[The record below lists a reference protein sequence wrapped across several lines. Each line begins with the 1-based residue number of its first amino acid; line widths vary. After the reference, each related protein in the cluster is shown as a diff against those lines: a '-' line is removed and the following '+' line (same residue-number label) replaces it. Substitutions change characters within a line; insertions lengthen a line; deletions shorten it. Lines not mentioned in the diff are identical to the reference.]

1 MTGEQLPPIYQSTMT
16 TLWQT
21 YRQPAGTLPVTT
33 LTWPFRG
40 AGLASLGVEGQPVA
54 EPMPACGPEQVLVRV
69 DALGLC
75 ASDAKMVRMG
85 QDYPLFF
92 PRNFTTHP
100 ARLGHEAALTVIAVG
115 ERWRD
120 RYRPG
125 QRLGVQASVY
135 NDGQRTIFGV
145 NLPGAMAQFLVLD
158 EAVLAGDAGS
168 YVFPVPDNLTYV
180 DIALLEPWACVDVAY
195 TPLRRLA
202 PKPGGTLWIRGRP
215 DGPDHYTMSQPL
227 TSARVVLTDV
237 PSELAT
243 WVKSQPVEVIERVA
257 SATSTPLHSGTS
269 CHLQPA
275 TSTTL
280 RSGTSCHFDDIVLL
294 DPGSAEVVEEAMDCL
309 AHGGLLTLV
318 TDRLLDGLVNVDL
331 GRLHYEPLS
340 ITGCTGPD
348 IAAAYGVMRNRSELR
363 PGGVTLIVG
372 AGGTLGRMHTQ
383 RALEMADG
391 PAALIVSNRGQERLH
406 RLAADFG
413 PLAAAAGIELVT
425 VSPVAEPDRLRREVD
440 RLTGGRGC
448 DDVVVVVP
456 DAGVIA
462 QAASYLAPDGMLV
475 VFAGL
480 PVGSKAPLP
489 LDRVALHGA
498 QFTGTSGSTV
508 ADELAVLDKITAG
521 VLSPA
526 RSLAAIGG
534 MRTMAAGI
542 EAVMQHRYP
551 GKIVIFPQLVDL
563 PLLALSELH
572 ASLPHVAACLGPGN
586 TWSVAA
592 EEALFEGWLSMR

>member
-1 MTGEQLPPIYQSTMT
+1 MT
-16 TLWQT
+16 THWQA
-21 YRQPAGTLPVTT
+21 AGTLPATT

-40 AGLASLGVEGQPVA
+40 AGLASLGVEGEPVA

-92 PRNFTTHP
+92 PRDFAAHP

-120 RYRPG
+120 HYRPG

-135 NDGQRTIFGV
+135 NEGRRTIFGV
-145 NLPGAMAQFLVLD
+145 NLPGAMTQYLTLD
-158 EAVLAGDAGS
+158 KAVLAGDAGS

-195 TPLRRLA
+195 TPVRRLA

-215 DGPDHYTMSQPL
+215 DGPDHLTMSQPL

-243 WVKSQPVEVIERVA
+243 WVKSQPVEVIEHNA
-257 SATSTPLHSGTS
+257 SATYTMLHSGTSSNLQPATSTPLRFGTS
-269 CHLQPA
+269 CHLQPV
-275 TSTTL
+275 T
-280 RSGTSCHFDDIVLL
+280 CNFDDIILL
-294 DPGSAEVVEEAMDCL
+294 DPDSAEVVAQSIDCL
-309 AHGGLLTLV
+309 AYGGLLTLV
-318 TDRLLDGLVNVDL
+318 TDRPLDGLVNVDV
-331 GRLHYEPLS
+331 GRLHYETLS

-348 IAAAYGVMRNRSELR
+348 IAAAYGVVRNRSELR
-363 PGGVTLIVG
+363 PGGVTLIIG

-383 RALEMADG
+383 RALEMANG
-391 PAALIVSNRGQERLH
+391 PAAVIVTNRGQERLH

-413 PLAAAAGIELVT
+413 PLAAAAGIELVA
-425 VSPVAEPDRLRREVD
+425 VSPAAEPGRLEREVE

-521 VLSPA
+521 ALSPA

-534 MRTMAAGI
+534 MRAMAAGI
-542 EAVMQHRYP
+542 QAVMDHTYP

-572 ASLPHVAACLGPGN
+572 ASLPRVAACLDPGN

-592 EEALFEGWLSMR
+592 EQALFEGWRLS

>member
-1 MTGEQLPPIYQSTMT
+1 MT
-16 TLWQT
+16 TNWQT
-21 YRQPAGTLPVTT
+21 TGPLPSMT

-40 AGLASLGVEGQPVA
+40 AGLASLGVEGEPEA

-92 PRNFTTHP
+92 PRDFAAHP
-100 ARLGHEAALTVIAVG
+100 ARLGHEAALTVIEAG

-120 RYRPG
+120 HYRPG

-135 NDGQRTIFGV
+135 NDGLRTIFGV
-145 NLPGAMAQFLVLD
+145 NLPGAMAQYLVLD

-168 YVFPVPDNLTYV
+168 YVFPVPDSLTYV

-195 TPLRRLA
+195 TPVRRLA

-215 DGPDHYTMSQPL
+215 EGPDHYTMSQPL

-243 WVKSQPVEVIERVA
+243 WVKSQPVEVIEHNA
-257 SATSTPLHSGTS
+257 SATYTMLHSGTSSNLQPATSTPLRFGTS
-269 CHLQPA
+269 CHLQPV
-275 TSTTL
+275 T
-280 RSGTSCHFDDIVLL
+280 CNFDDIILL
-294 DPGSAEVVEEAMDCL
+294 DPDSAEVVAQSIDCL
-309 AHGGLLTLV
+309 AYGGLLTLV
-318 TDRLLDGLVNVDL
+318 TDRPLDGPVAVDV

-340 ITGCTGPD
+340 VTGCTGPD
-348 IAAAYGVMRNRSELR
+348 IAEALGLSRNRSELR

-383 RALEMADG
+383 RSLEMADG
-391 PAALIVSNRGQERLH
+391 PAAVIVTNRGQERLH

-413 PLAAAAGIELVT
+413 PLAAAAGIELVA
-425 VSPVAEPDRLRREVD
+425 VSPAAEPGRLEREVE

-521 VLSPA
+521 ALSPA

-534 MRTMAAGI
+534 MRAMAAGI
-542 EAVMQHRYP
+542 QAVMDHIYP

-572 ASLPHVAACLGPGN
+572 ARLPRVAACLGPGG

-592 EEALFEGWLSMR
+592 EEALFEGWL

>member
-1 MTGEQLPPIYQSTMT
+1 MT
-16 TLWQT
+16 TNWQT
-21 YRQPAGTLPVTT
+21 YRQAAGPLPATT

-40 AGLASLGVEGQPVA
+40 AGLASLGVEGEPVA

-92 PRNFTTHP
+92 PRDFAAHP
-100 ARLGHEAALTVIAVG
+100 ARLGHEAALTVIEVG

-120 RYRPG
+120 RYWPG

-135 NDGQRTIFGV
+135 NDGRRTIFGV
-145 NLPGAMAQFLVLD
+145 NLPGAMAQYLVLD

-168 YVFPVPDNLTYV
+168 YVFPVPDSLTYV

-195 TPLRRLA
+195 TPVRRLA

-243 WVKSQPVEVIERVA
+243 WVKSQPVEVIEHNA
-257 SATSTPLHSGTS
+257 SATYTPLHSGTS
-269 CHLQPA
+269 SHLQPA
-275 TSTTL
+275 T
-280 RSGTSCHFDDIVLL
+280 CHLPPATCNFDDIILL
-294 DPGSAEVVEEAMDCL
+294 DPASAEVVAQAMDCL

-318 TDRLLDGLVNVDL
+318 TDRPLDGPVNVDV

-348 IAAAYGVMRNRSELR
+348 IAAAYGVVRNRSELR

-383 RALEMADG
+383 RALEMANG
-391 PAALIVSNRGQERLH
+391 PAALIVTNRGQERLH

-413 PLAAAAGIELVT
+413 PLAAAAGIELVA
-425 VSPVAEPDRLRREVD
+425 VSPAAEPGRLEREVD

-489 LDRVALHGA
+489 LDRVALRWRTVHRHQRLDRSRRAGRAGQDHSRRALSRPLPSRHRWNAGHGRRHP
-498 QFTGTSGSTV
+498 GCHGSHLPGQDRHLS
-508 ADELAVLDKITAG
+508 AARRSAVAG
-521 VLSPA
+521 VVRAA
-526 RSLAAIGG
+526 RQA
-534 MRTMAAGI
+534 AAG
-542 EAVMQHRYP
+542 
-551 GKIVIFPQLVDL
+551 
-563 PLLALSELH
+563 
-572 ASLPHVAACLGPGN
+572 AACLGPARHGRPMP
-586 TWSVAA
+586 SV
-592 EEALFEGWLSMR
+592 ALFELCLAM

>member
-1 MTGEQLPPIYQSTMT
+1 MT
-16 TLWQT
+16 TNWQT
-21 YRQPAGTLPVTT
+21 YRQPASPLPATT

-40 AGLASLGVEGQPVA
+40 AGLASLGVEGEPVA

-92 PRNFTTHP
+92 PRDFEAHP
-100 ARLGHEAALTVIAVG
+100 ARLGHEAALTVIEVG

-120 RYRPG
+120 HYRPG

-135 NDGQRTIFGV
+135 NDGRRTIFGV
-145 NLPGAMAQFLVLD
+145 NLPGAMAQYLVLD

-168 YVFPVPDNLTYV
+168 YVFPVPDSLTYV

-195 TPLRRLA
+195 TPVRRLA
-202 PKPGGTLWIRGRP
+202 PKPGGTLWIRGRL
-215 DGPDHYTMSQPL
+215 DGRDHYTMSQPL

-237 PSELAT
+237 PSGLAT
-243 WVKSQPVEVIERVA
+243 WVKSQPVEVIEHIA
-257 SATSTPLHSGTS
+257 SAT
-269 CHLQPA
+269 CHLPPA
-275 TSTTL
+275 TF
-280 RSGTSCHFDDIVLL
+280 CHLPPATCNFDDIILL
-294 DPGSAEVVEEAMDCL
+294 DPSSADVVEQAMDCL

-318 TDRLLDGLVNVDL
+318 TERPLDGPVAVDV

-340 ITGCTGPD
+340 IAGCTGPD
-348 IAAAYGVMRNRSELR
+348 IAKAFGMTRNRSELR
-363 PGGVTLIVG
+363 PGGVTLIIG

-383 RALEMADG
+383 RALEMANG
-391 PAALIVSNRGQERLH
+391 PAALIVTNRGQERLH

-413 PLAAAAGIELVT
+413 PLAVAAGIELVPI
-425 VSPVAEPDRLRREVD
+425 SPAAEPGRLDREVD

-489 LDRVALHGA
+489 LERVALHGA

-534 MRTMAAGI
+534 MRAMAAGI
-542 EAVMQHRYP
+542 EAVMHHRYP

-572 ASLPHVAACLGPGN
+572 GKLPQVATCLGPGD

-592 EEALFEGWLSMR
+592 EQALFEGWPT

>member
-1 MTGEQLPPIYQSTMT
+1 MSSYHQSTMT
-16 TLWQT
+16 TLWPT
-21 YRQPAGTLPVTT
+21 YRQAAGPVPATT

-54 EPMPACGPEQVLVRV
+54 EPLPACGPEQVLVRV

-92 PRNFTTHP
+92 PRDFEAHP
-100 ARLGHEAALTVIAVG
+100 ARLGHEAALTVIEAG

-120 RYRPG
+120 HFRPG

-135 NDGQRTIFGV
+135 NDGRRTILGV
-145 NLPGAMAQFLVLD
+145 NLPGAMTQYLALD
-158 EAVLAGDAGS
+158 EAVLAGDVGS
-168 YVFPVPDNLTYV
+168 YVFPVPDSLTYV

-195 TPLRRLA
+195 TPVRRLA

-215 DGPDHYTMSQPL
+215 GGPDHYTMSQPL
-227 TSARVVLTDV
+227 PSAGVVLTDV
-237 PSELAT
+237 PSRLAA
-243 WVKSQPVEVIERVA
+243 WVKTQPVEVIDHVA
-257 SATSTPLHSGTS
+257 SATSHVP
-269 CHLQPA
+269 PA
-275 TSTTL
+275 TSTPL
-280 RSGTSCHFDDIVLL
+280 RSGTSCNMQPATRKFDDIILL
-294 DPGSAEVVEEAMDCL
+294 DPDSAEVVAQAMDCL

-318 TDRLLDGLVNVDL
+318 TDRPLDGPVAVDV

-340 ITGCTGPD
+340 IAGCTGPD
-348 IAAAYGVMRNRSELR
+348 IAEAFGLARNRSELR
-363 PGGVTLIVG
+363 SGGITLIVG

-383 RALEMADG
+383 RALEMANG
-391 PAALIVSNRGQERLH
+391 PAALIVTNRGQERLD
-406 RLAADFG
+406 RLTADFG
-413 PLAAAAGIELVT
+413 PLAAAAGIELVAI
-425 VSPVAEPDRLRREVD
+425 SPAAEPGRLEREVD
-440 RLTGGRGC
+440 RLTRGRGC
-448 DDVVVVVP
+448 DDVVVIVP
-456 DAGVIA
+456 DTDVIA

-489 LDRVALHGA
+489 LDRVALYGA

-534 MRTMAAGI
+534 MRAMAAGI
-542 EAVMQHRYP
+542 EAVIQHRYP

-563 PLLALSELH
+563 PLLALSELQ
-572 ASLPHVAACLGPGN
+572 ASLPDVAACLGPGG

-592 EEALFEGWLSMR
+592 EETLFEGWL

>member
-1 MTGEQLPPIYQSTMT
+1 
-16 TLWQT
+16 
-21 YRQPAGTLPVTT
+21 
-33 LTWPFRG
+33 
-40 AGLASLGVEGQPVA
+40 
-54 EPMPACGPEQVLVRV
+54 
-69 DALGLC
+69 
-75 ASDAKMVRMG
+75 
-85 QDYPLFF
+85 
-92 PRNFTTHP
+92 
-100 ARLGHEAALTVIAVG
+100 
-115 ERWRD
+115 
-120 RYRPG
+120 
-125 QRLGVQASVY
+125 
-135 NDGQRTIFGV
+135 
-145 NLPGAMAQFLVLD
+145 
-158 EAVLAGDAGS
+158 
-168 YVFPVPDNLTYV
+168 
-180 DIALLEPWACVDVAY
+180 
-195 TPLRRLA
+195 
-202 PKPGGTLWIRGRP
+202 
-215 DGPDHYTMSQPL
+215 
-227 TSARVVLTDV
+227 
-237 PSELAT
+237 
-243 WVKSQPVEVIERVA
+243 
-257 SATSTPLHSGTS
+257 
-269 CHLQPA
+269 
-275 TSTTL
+275 
-280 RSGTSCHFDDIVLL
+280 
-294 DPGSAEVVEEAMDCL
+294 MDCL

-318 TDRLLDGLVNVDL
+318 TDRPLDGPVTVDV

-348 IAAAYGVMRNRSELR
+348 IAAAYGLVRNRSELR

-383 RALEMADG
+383 RALEMANG
-391 PAALIVSNRGQERLH
+391 PAALIVTNRGQERLH

-413 PLAAAAGIELVT
+413 PLAAAAGIELVA
-425 VSPVAEPDRLRREVD
+425 VSPAAEPGRLEREVD

-456 DAGVIA
+456 NADVIA

-534 MRTMAAGI
+534 MRAMAAGI

-572 ASLPHVAACLGPGN
+572 AKLPQVHAASAPARRGRSMPSEHCLKYGCQWAN
-586 TWSVAA
+586 
-592 EEALFEGWLSMR
+592 

>member
-1 MTGEQLPPIYQSTMT
+1 MT
-16 TLWQT
+16 TNLQT

-54 EPMPACGPEQVLVRV
+54 EPMPACGPEQVLVCV

-85 QDYPLFF
+85 QGYPLFF
-92 PRNFTTHP
+92 PRDFAAHP
-100 ARLGHEAALTVIAVG
+100 ARLGHEAALTVVEVG

-120 RYRPG
+120 QYRPG
-125 QRLGVQASVY
+125 QRLGVQANVY
-135 NDGQRTIFGV
+135 NEGRRTIFGV
-145 NLPGAMAQFLVLD
+145 NLPGAMTQYLVLD

-168 YVFPVPDNLTYV
+168 YVFPVPDNLSYV

-215 DGPDHYTMSQPL
+215 DDPDHYTMSQPL

-243 WVKSQPVEVIERVA
+243 WIKAQPAEVIEHNT
-257 SATSTPLHSGTS
+257 SATYTPLQSGTSSNLQLASSTSLRCGTS
-269 CHLQPA
+269 CHLQPVI
-275 TSTTL
+275 
-280 RSGTSCHFDDIVLL
+280 CNFDDIVLL
-294 DPGSAEVVEEAMDCL
+294 DPGSAEVVAQAMDCL

-318 TDRLLDGLVNVDL
+318 TERPLDGPVAVDV

-348 IAAAYGVMRNRSELR
+348 IAAAYGGVRNRSELR
-363 PGGVTLIVG
+363 PGGVTLIIG

-383 RALEMADG
+383 RALEMANG
-391 PAALIVSNRGQERLH
+391 PAALIVTNRGQERLH
-406 RLAADFG
+406 RLTADFG
-413 PLAAAAGIELVT
+413 PLAAAAGIELVA

-440 RLTGGRGC
+440 RLTGDRGC

-480 PVGSKAPLP
+480 PAGSKAPLA
-489 LDRVALHGA
+489 LDRVALYGA

-508 ADELAVLDKITAG
+508 ADELAVLGKITAG

-534 MRTMAAGI
+534 MRAMAAGI
-542 EAVMQHRYP
+542 QAVMDHTYP

-563 PLLALSELH
+563 PLLALSELQ
-572 ASLPHVAACLGPGN
+572 ASLPDVAACLGPGD
-586 TWSVAA
+586 TWSIAA
-592 EEALFEGWLSMR
+592 EKALFEGWLS